1 MNVHKSVLLQET
13 IDGLDLKNGDVFLD
27 CTTGGAGHSLEIVNR
42 FGRDVKIIC
51 IDEDEDALERAEKE
65 LSKVNADFVTKKAN
79 FRSLDWVLD
88 ELGYKQIDK
97 ILFDLGL
104 SSNQLELSGRG
115 FSFNKEEPIIMT
127 FGKSNSPSG
136 VSARDIV
143 NSWKE
148 EDIANLIYQYG
159 EERFSRRIAKGIIE
173 FRKKEAIETTSQL
186 ALIVRDAVPF
196 WYGKRKINPATKT
209 FQALRIA
216 VNDEVEA
223 LKEGLTK
230 GFDRLK
236 PQGRM
241 IVISFHSIE
250 DRIVKT
256 FYKELHKTEKGILVV
271 KKPIVPTR
279 EEIEVNKRSRSAKLR
294 IIEKI

>member
-1 MNVHKSVLLQET
+1 M
-13 IDGLDLKNGDVFLD
+13 
-27 CTTGGAGHSLEIVNR
+27 EIVNR
-42 FGRDVKIIC
+42 FGRDVKIVC
-51 IDEDEDALERAEKE
+51 IDEDEDALERAEKA

-115 FSFNKEEPIIMT
+115 FSFNKEEPLIMT
-127 FGKSNSPSG
+127 FGKGNSPSG

-173 FRKKEAIETTSQL
+173 FRKAQSIETTSQL

-223 LKEGLTK
+223 LKEGLAK
-230 GFDRLK
+230 GFERLK
-236 PQGRM
+236 PKGRM

-279 EEIEVNKRSRSAKLR
+279 EEIEENKRSRSAKLR